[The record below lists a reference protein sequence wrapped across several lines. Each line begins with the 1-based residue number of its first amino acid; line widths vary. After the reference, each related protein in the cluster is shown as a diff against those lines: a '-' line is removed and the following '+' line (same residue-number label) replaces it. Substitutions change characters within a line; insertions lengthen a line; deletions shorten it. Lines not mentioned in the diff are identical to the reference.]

1 MKLRT
6 LWMLLAFIP
15 AMSASTINCNAGAA
29 SVPVF
34 NPSSTSGAVG
44 EYTLDCTGGTPV
56 TPPNPVPEINVDAF
70 MNVSV
75 LNTGGWVLTD
85 GVNMTSGTLGPSNV
99 IEFLNV
105 PFDPPGA
112 GHLIFE
118 VENIFVNPSAEAPG
132 FQFME
137 DVETSSNFF
146 IDLVNPVQLVAV
158 NAVPEPSLTV
168 VFVGLGLALWLG
180 RRRMPT

>member
-1 MKLRT
+1 MKPRT
-6 LWMLLAFIP
+6 LWMLLAFILP
-15 AMSASTINCNAGAA
+15 ISASTITCDAGAA
-29 SVPVF
+29 SIPVF
-34 NPSSTSGAVG
+34 DPSNTSGAVG
-44 EYTLDCTGGTPV
+44 EYTLDCTGGTLV

-85 GVNMTSGTLGPSNV
+85 GVNMTSGILGPSNV

-105 PFDPPGA
+105 PFDPPGT
-112 GHLIFE
+112 GHLVFH
-118 VENIFVNPSAEAPG
+118 VENIFVNPSSEAPG

-137 DVETSSNFF
+137 DVQTNGNFF

-168 VFVGLGLALWLG
+168 ACICLGVATWLG
-180 RRRMPT
+180 RRRIPT